1 MKELVLAV
9 KLTGDAG
16 DLNGEIRV
24 SSKEFEQLGKTTD
37 KTGRAADKAGRK
49 MDRYGKET
57 REAGREAQRLNS
69 ASMMLA
75 STLATL
81 GLGITAA
88 DMHSVV
94 VAGQNLDTL
103 LLGMAGSTTALAD
116 EQAYMLRTAKDLHQ
130 DIDVLTKG
138 YARMLG
144 LQKSGITTQTEAR
157 QILEGLSE
165 AAIELA
171 ASNAQIEQVMYGLA
185 QGLSSP
191 ILRAEE
197 LNQVVD
203 PLPGLLARLDDAARL
218 PAGGFRQMVVDGEV
232 TSEFFKTTLI
242 KALQTYEGAAER
254 AGDNLSRIYAD
265 IGTEYKLLVRALSE
279 PVADGIGD
287 AAKALEGTLTSARE
301 NIDSIASAAKI
312 GGAAIMGLVAAKTAV
327 AIASSKMVDGL
338 RQQYAAQLQATTVT
352 QASMFATNGYAA
364 AQARATVAERARAA
378 SLVAM
383 GTAARGA
390 SVALGLLGGP
400 AGLIIMGAS
409 ALAMWASNA
418 HTAAEETETLA
429 KKNERLLATF
439 RDTARLS
446 IEEQIQATE
455 QQVSALKKQTQA
467 LENLKVLPQFKDSE
481 GNLKAFNDQIEKN
494 NEEIRNYEQQVGQL
508 NDRLHKL
515 DGSASGAADSVSGLA
530 KELQDLKKAGQ
541 GLFEDLFPEEAAF
554 DRYAANLNL
563 ISQLRQKGEI
573 DAVREQEAINRL
585 TEGYLGFGD
594 ATEEIAKKGAKAIK
608 QMAKEGSKDFDELKQ
623 AIEGWGRSFARTLAS
638 GEGDFR
644 SFAQSIIQQMQEI
657 MIAKSTEPLFNM
669 FGDWVSGSIYGGG
682 SSQTA
687 MLADQWNWM
696 DDAAVAFNFG
706 NGGVMTN
713 RGPLPLQ
720 KYGDGG
726 VVNRP
731 QVRVAG
737 ERYQPEAIVPLP
749 DGRAIP
755 VQMQGGGEALTYS
768 PSFNIDARGA
778 APGMETK
785 IRQIARQVSDEG
797 LAKYRRQIGRGGS
810 ASRSVGRR

>member
-24 SSKEFEQLGKTTD
+24 SSKEFEKLGKTTD

-57 REAGREAQRLNS
+57 RDAGREAQRLNS

-103 LLGMAGSTTALAD
+103 LLGMAGSTSALAD
-116 EQAYMLRTAKDLHQ
+116 EQAYMLWTAKDLHQ

-197 LNQVVD
+197 LNQVVE

-301 NIDSIASAAKI
+301 NIDSIASTAKI

-352 QASMFATNGYAA
+352 QASMFATNSYAA

-383 GTAARGA
+383 GTAARSA

-418 HTAAEETETLA
+418 HDSATNARDWREELLRLRGEMSNLEKYQLDMKIRETGLAAQEMRESLSGGPGFWEVISGGGGER
-429 KKNERLLATF
+429 KKAERDLRVA
-439 RDTARLS
+439 
-446 IEEQIQATE
+446 
-455 QQVSALKKQTQA
+455 QA
-467 LENLKVLPQFKDSE
+467 LLRELKNQRDE
-481 GNLKAFNDQIEKN
+481 LKSGSF
-494 NEEIRNYEQQVGQL
+494 
-508 NDRLHKL
+508 
-515 DGSASGAADSVSGLA
+515 DGSASSAAASVSGLS
-530 KELQDLKKAGQ
+530 KELQDLKKSGQ

-554 DRYAANLNL
+554 DRYAANLNT
-563 ISQLRQKGEI
+563 ISQLRKNEFI
-573 DAVREQEAINRL
+573 DDARMQDAIVRLNAD
-585 TEGYLGFGD
+585 YLGLGD
-594 ATEEIAKKGAKAIK
+594 AAEESAKKGAKAIK
-608 QMAKEGSKDFDELKQ
+608 QMAQEGSKDFDELKQ

-644 SFAQSIIQQMQEI
+644 SFSQSIIQQMQEI
-657 MIAKSTEPLFNM
+657 LLAKATDPLFNM
-669 FGDWVSGSIYGGG
+669 FGDWVSSSVYGGG
-682 SSQTA
+682 TSQSA
-687 MLADQWNWM
+687 MLADQWNWT
-696 DDAAVAFNFG
+696 DDLAMAFNFS

-713 RGPLPLQ
+713 QGPLPLQ

-768 PSFNIDARGA
+768 PSFSIDARGA

-785 IRQIARQVSDEG
+785 FRQIARQVSDEG
-797 LAKYRRQIGRGGS
+797 LAKFQRQIGRGGS
-810 ASRSVGRR
+810 SSRLVGRR